1 MRNRSLIIVVAYMMM
16 TMVNPTLAQ
25 MKTEQSL
32 DAIEQ
37 LAYEYILTL
46 IQNSPY
52 PMAQINVAPL
62 DKRLRLAGC
71 EQPMQAF
78 HRGKGFKL
86 GTQMIGV
93 KCESPAP
100 WTVYVSVKVMAMR
113 DVVITRQ
120 ALPAKHVLTEQD
132 VVMTSMDIGQLRQ
145 VPIRQISDIIG
156 RQLKRSVAMG
166 AVLSHSQLKKQK
178 LVRRGQ
184 QVTLFSQT
192 GSIQVKMAG
201 IALADAVL
209 GEKIKVK
216 NSRSQRIIEGIVAGP
231 NRMRIE

>member
-1 MRNRSLIIVVAYMMM
+1 MISRGLTIVLLY
-16 TMVNPTLAQ
+16 TMIAMFSPTFAQ
-25 MKTEQSL
+25 VKTVQSL

-37 LAYEYILTL
+37 LAYEYVLTL
-46 IQNSPY
+46 IQNSAY
-52 PMAQINVAPL
+52 PMAQINISPL

-71 EQPMQAF
+71 EQPMQPF
-78 HRGKGFKL
+78 LRGKGFKL
-86 GTQMIGV
+86 GTQMVGV
-93 KCESPAP
+93 KCESSSP

-120 ALPAKHVLTEQD
+120 ALPAKHILTEQD

-145 VPIRQISDIIG
+145 VPVRQISDIIG

-184 QVTLFSQT
+184 QVTLFAKA

-216 NSRSQRIIEGIVAGP
+216 NSRSQRVIEGIVAGP
-231 NRMRIE
+231 NRIRIE

>member
-1 MRNRSLIIVVAYMMM
+1 
-16 TMVNPTLAQ
+16 
-25 MKTEQSL
+25 
-32 DAIEQ
+32 
-37 LAYEYILTL
+37 
-46 IQNSPY
+46 
-52 PMAQINVAPL
+52 
-62 DKRLRLAGC
+62 
-71 EQPMQAF
+71 
-78 HRGKGFKL
+78 
-86 GTQMIGV
+86 MIGV